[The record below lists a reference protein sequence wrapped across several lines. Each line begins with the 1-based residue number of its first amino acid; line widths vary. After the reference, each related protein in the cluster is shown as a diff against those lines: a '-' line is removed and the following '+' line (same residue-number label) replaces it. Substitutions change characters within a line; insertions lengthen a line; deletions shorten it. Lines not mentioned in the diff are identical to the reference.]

1 MQQQKAPEGEGNTK
15 VYVTGLKQSMHE
27 KDLAEMFTKFGDI
40 VNIIYKGCYAF
51 IEFADVDCAEECV
64 REMSKEKE
72 SDLQVQMAFNRSV
85 G

>member
-1 MQQQKAPEGEGNTK
+1 
-15 VYVTGLKQSMHE
+15 MHE

-51 IEFADVDCAEECV
+51 IEFAEVDCAEECV

-72 SDLQVQMAFNRSV
+72 SDLQVQMAFNRSI
-85 G
+85 GGLTMPNARDRKEGGAPQ